1 MNKEMKTSSSKKK
14 NEPKIFVSKPLVLD
28 IKKLAHSFYRA
39 DLEFWGIDYSGPSYE
54 GRVFINNSKANSK
67 TRMTIKNGYVGSYF
81 IFGHGKCF
89 GDIGHC
95 EIRKEKDPYDLRPA
109 HPLTPAYTYITITD
123 QLIKI
128 GKNTTEFV
136 VTIVPA
142 LSSGTIADDEEDV
155 IKLDK
160 IQIITYNK

>member
-1 MNKEMKTSSSKKK
+1 MKISSKKK
-14 NEPKIFVSKPLVLD
+14 NEPKIFVSKPLILD
-28 IKKLAHSFYRA
+28 IKKFGHSFYRA
-39 DLEFWGIDYSGPSYE
+39 DLEFWGIDHSGPSYE
-54 GRVFINNSKANSK
+54 GRIFINNNKANSK
-67 TRMTIKNGYVGSYF
+67 TRMTIKNSYVGSYF

-95 EIRKEKDPYDLRPA
+95 EIRKDRSPYDLRPS

-123 QLIKI
+123 QLLKI

-136 VTIVPA
+136 VTIVPVLA
-142 LSSGTIADDEEDV
+142 SGTLGEDEEDV